1 MALNLKLK
9 TLIPKLLLRGTG
21 GKILCH
27 KREFWSIHTVWYA
40 LGYLLRNKHRTSL
53 PGLVSKEPR
62 MTSGTTLKGK
72 ERNGTRVSRNLL
84 LVFCGVHKAHTCP
97 PPDPGSDTFH
107 FPNCCLKTSHIL
119 LVWCLYLEW
128 SFGLVCFS
136 YSYSTFKTH
145 LCEHFSISFPSFH
158 SYFKPLLMES
168 FSCQIIGLL

>member
-1 MALNLKLK
+1 MPQEGILVY
-9 TLIPKLLLRGTG
+9 TQCGMLLATCLGTNTG
-21 GKILCH
+21 
-27 KREFWSIHTVWYA
+27 
-40 LGYLLRNKHRTSL
+40 LLSQAWFPRK
-53 PGLVSKEPR
+53 PR

-107 FPNCCLKTSHIL
+107 FPHCFLKTSHIL

-145 LCEHFSISFPSFH
+145 LCKPFSISFPSFH